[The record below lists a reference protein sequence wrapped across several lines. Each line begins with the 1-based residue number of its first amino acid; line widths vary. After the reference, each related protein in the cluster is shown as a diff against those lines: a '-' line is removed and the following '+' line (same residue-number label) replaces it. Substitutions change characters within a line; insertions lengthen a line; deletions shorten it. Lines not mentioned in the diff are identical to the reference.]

1 MRNIFSKRQFLAN
14 LPYAYLCVIW
24 YIDADQSY
32 HIVKR
37 PGITESDYIAVRTI
51 SGCGILTEYNGE
63 KHELKA
69 NSLGIFCSGDVAQY
83 KASLEGWQFYWFRFN
98 HSDWRE
104 KCNWVEELNITASE
118 LKNMERC
125 FSNLNSKFIN
135 ECLNAEALFNF
146 LLSDWMIRLH
156 SGTSAQLS
164 ASELTAILEKGCYQ
178 QLDLK
183 TLAKTAGMC
192 ERSFRDAVHRVTGM
206 SPKEYMSKLKMDA
219 AMDLLLTTTKSVSE
233 IAEEMGY
240 ETPFYFSRAFKKH
253 YGISP
258 KKVRNGIF
266 GK

>member
-37 PGITESDYIAVRTI
+37 PGVTESDYIAVRTI
-51 SGCGILTEYNGE
+51 SGCGILTEYNGN

-69 NSLGIFCSGDVAQY
+69 NSLGIFSSGDVAQY
-83 KASLEGWQFYWFRFN
+83 KASLEGWRFYWFRFN

-104 KCNWVEELNITASE
+104 DCNWVKELNITASE

-125 FSNLNSKFIN
+125 FSNLNGKFLN